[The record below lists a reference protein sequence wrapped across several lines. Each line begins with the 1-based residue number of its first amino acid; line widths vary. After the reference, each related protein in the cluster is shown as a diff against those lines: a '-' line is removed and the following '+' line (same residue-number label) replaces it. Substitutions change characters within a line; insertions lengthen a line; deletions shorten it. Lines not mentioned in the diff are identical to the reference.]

1 MRSKISLNDINKF
14 LNLKAN
20 NSEVFQAIDNICN
33 SIETLPNMSLINEI
47 NKDKISKNEIENYL
61 KEKPSIEDIQNLL
74 DDKIDKNEF
83 NNKFEDLVQNIETF
97 KKFMG
102 EKIDELASKKELKK
116 IENNQKDILN
126 NLEKKA
132 DKEYVFNSLKIK
144 SDKNEINT
152 ILDNKLDKADYAN
165 ILKLIENK
173 LNKDEFINY
182 QKIKDNEI
190 KQNNNKLDD
199 TYLTIIKEMN
209 NKIQEMKK
217 NINTRFDI
225 LNIDIE
231 KINDKIKSK
240 YESIN
245 ILINEINS
253 RKLDNDD
260 YINLLKKKLD
270 IDKFDSL
277 IKKIKNNLEKNFVEI
292 SKTNEEMI
300 KNLMNSKINDINK
313 VLSKTLDEQ
322 NTKLNNYIEINQNK
336 WIQYQIDVQSIIN
349 KLDSENKSEI
359 NKLRNE
365 LIENLEVKITEK
377 FYELT
382 EETKVNKNN
391 NQNSLLNS
399 NDNELNNKLS
409 KNMKTESLIREK
421 CEINELTLKYDEI
434 KNELKNNRIEFSNAL
449 DNQALINETLCE
461 ENKLGKW
468 GWTMGKLKNNYN
480 IIWDIQSINTYPDN
494 YILENDKSLLLIK
507 QGGIY
512 GIIFGFYGYN
522 KKPNIQIL
530 VNNEII
536 LSNSNKNNKSL
547 YENGGHSLHM
557 TNTGFYKSNKNIAI
571 NGGFRNITG
580 ITLIDY
586 IYLENNSKLSVFYNG
601 DTARGFLSIKKIMN
615 FK

>member
-116 IENNQKDILN
+116 IENNQKDMLN

-132 DKEYVFNSLKIK
+132 DKEYVFDSLKIK

-253 RKLDNDD
+253 RKLDNVD

-270 IDKFDSL
+270 IDKFDPL
-277 IKKIKNNLEKNFVEI
+277 IKKIKNNLERNFVEI

-300 KNLMNSKINDINK
+300 KNLMNNKINDINK

-494 YILENDKSLLLIK
+494 YILENDKSILLIK

-512 GIIFGFYGYN
+512 EIIFGFYGYN

>member
-1 MRSKISLNDINKF
+1 MKSKISLNDINKF

-190 KQNNNKLDD
+190 RQNNNKLDD

-253 RKLDNDD
+253 RKLDNVD

-270 IDKFDSL
+270 IDKFDPL
-277 IKKIKNNLEKNFVEI
+277 IKKIKNNLERNFVEI

-300 KNLMNSKINDINK
+300 KNLMNNKINNINK

-322 NTKLNNYIEINQNK
+322 NKKLNNYIEINQNK

-512 GIIFGFYGYN
+512 EIIFGFYGYN

>member
-74 DDKIDKNEF
+74 DDKIGKNEF

-116 IENNQKDILN
+116 IENNQKDMLN

-132 DKEYVFNSLKIK
+132 DKEYVFDSLKIK

-190 KQNNNKLDD
+190 RQNNNKLDD

-270 IDKFDSL
+270 IDKFDPL
-277 IKKIKNNLEKNFVEI
+277 IKKIKNNLERNFVEI

-300 KNLMNSKINDINK
+300 KNLMNNKINDINFFIK
-313 VLSKTLDEQ
+313 YFC
-322 NTKLNNYIEINQNK
+322 LNNKYIEINQNK

-365 LIENLEVKITEK
+365 IIENLEVKITEK

-512 GIIFGFYGYN
+512 EIIFGFYGYN

-547 YENGGHSLHM
+547 YENGGHSLNM

>member
-1 MRSKISLNDINKF
+1 MKSKISLNDINKF

-190 KQNNNKLDD
+190 RQNNNKLDD

-277 IKKIKNNLEKNFVEI
+277 IKKIKNNLERNFVEI

-300 KNLMNSKINDINK
+300 KNLMNNKINDINK

-512 GIIFGFYGYN
+512 EIIFGFYGYN

-547 YENGGHSLHM
+547 YENGGHSL
-557 TNTGFYKSNKNIAI
+557 TGFYKSNKNIAI

>member
-61 KEKPSIEDIQNLL
+61 KEKPSFEDIQNLL
-74 DDKIDKNEF
+74 DDKIGKNEF

-116 IENNQKDILN
+116 IENNQKDMLN

-190 KQNNNKLDD
+190 RQNNNKLDD

-270 IDKFDSL
+270 IDKFDPL
-277 IKKIKNNLEKNFVEI
+277 IKKIKNNLERNFVEI

-300 KNLMNSKINDINK
+300 KNLMNNKINDINK

-512 GIIFGFYGYN
+512 EIIFGFYGYN

>member
-83 NNKFEDLVQNIETF
+83 NNKFEDLVQNIEKF

-116 IENNQKDILN
+116 IENNQKDMLN

-132 DKEYVFNSLKIK
+132 DKEYVFDSLKIK

-253 RKLDNDD
+253 RKLDNVD

-277 IKKIKNNLEKNFVEI
+277 IKKIKNNLERNFVEI
-292 SKTNEEMI
+292 SKTNEGMI
-300 KNLMNSKINDINK
+300 KNLMNNKINDINK

-512 GIIFGFYGYN
+512 EIIFGFYGYN

>member
-1 MRSKISLNDINKF
+1 MKSKISLNDINKF

-74 DDKIDKNEF
+74 DDKIGKNEF

-102 EKIDELASKKELKK
+102 VKIDELASKKELKK
-116 IENNQKDILN
+116 IENNQKDMLN

-152 ILDNKLDKADYAN
+152 IFDNKLDKADYAN

-190 KQNNNKLDD
+190 RQNNNKLDD

-277 IKKIKNNLEKNFVEI
+277 IKKIKNNLERNFVEI

-300 KNLMNSKINDINK
+300 KNLMNNKINDINK

-421 CEINELTLKYDEI
+421 CELNELTLKYDEI

-512 GIIFGFYGYN
+512 EIIFGFYGYN

>member
-1 MRSKISLNDINKF
+1 
-14 LNLKAN
+14 
-20 NSEVFQAIDNICN
+20 
-33 SIETLPNMSLINEI
+33 MSLINEI

-74 DDKIDKNEF
+74 DDKIGKNEF

-116 IENNQKDILN
+116 IENNQKDMLN

-190 KQNNNKLDD
+190 RQNNNKLDD

-277 IKKIKNNLEKNFVEI
+277 IKKIKNNLERNFVEI

-300 KNLMNSKINDINK
+300 KNLMNNKINDINK

-512 GIIFGFYGYN
+512 EIIFGFYGYN

>member
-1 MRSKISLNDINKF
+1 
-14 LNLKAN
+14 
-20 NSEVFQAIDNICN
+20 
-33 SIETLPNMSLINEI
+33 MSVINEL
-47 NKDKISKNEIENYL
+47 NKDKISKNEIQNYL

-74 DDKIDKNEF
+74 DKKIDKNEF
-83 NNKFEDLVQNIETF
+83 KNKFENLEQNIENF
-97 KKFMG
+97 KKCII
-102 EKIDELASKKELKK
+102 EKIDELASKKELKI
-116 IENNQKDILN
+116 IESNQKDMLN
-126 NLEKKA
+126 NLNKKS
-132 DKEYVFNSLKIK
+132 DKEYVFNSLKMK
-144 SDKNEINT
+144 SDKSEINT

-173 LNKDEFINY
+173 LNKEEFINY
-182 QKIKDNEI
+182 KNIKDNEI

-231 KINDKIKSK
+231 KINEKIKSK

-245 ILINEINS
+245 ILINDINS
-253 RKLDNDD
+253 KKLDNGD
-260 YINLLKKKLD
+260 YIKLLKKKLD

-277 IKKIKNNLEKNFVEI
+277 IKKIKSNLERNFVEI
-292 SKTNEEMI
+292 STTNEEMI
-300 KNLMNSKINDINK
+300 KNLVNNKINDINQ

-322 NTKLNNYIEINQNK
+322 NTKLNKYIEVNK
-336 WIQYQIDVQSIIN
+336 NNWAQYQIDIQSIIN

-359 NKLRNE
+359 NKLKNK

-382 EETKVNKNN
+382 EENKVNRNN

-399 NDNELNNKLS
+399 NENEINNKLS
-409 KNMKTESLIREK
+409 KNIKTESLIKEK
-421 CEINELTLKYDEI
+421 NEINELILKYDEI
-434 KNELKNNRIEFSNAL
+434 KNELKNSRIEFSNAL

-480 IIWDIQSINTYPDN
+480 IIWDMQSINTYPDN

-512 GIIFGFYGYN
+512 EIIFGFYGYN

-530 VNNEII
+530 VNNEVII
-536 LSNSNKNNKSL
+536 SNSNKNNKSL
-547 YENGGHSLHM
+547 FENGGHSLNV

-586 IYLENNSKLSVFYNG
+586 IYLENNSKLNIFYNG
-601 DTARGFLSIKKIMN
+601 DAAKGFLSIKKIIN

>member
-74 DDKIDKNEF
+74 DDKIGKNEF

-116 IENNQKDILN
+116 IENNQKDMLN

-152 ILDNKLDKADYAN
+152 IFDNKLDKADYAN

-270 IDKFDSL
+270 IDKFDPL
-277 IKKIKNNLEKNFVEI
+277 IKKIKNNLERNFVEI

-300 KNLMNSKINDINK
+300 KNLMNNKINDINK

-399 NDNELNNKLS
+399 NDNEINNKLS

-512 GIIFGFYGYN
+512 EIIFGFYGYN

-601 DTARGFLSIKKIMN
+601 DTARGFLSIKKNMN